1 MRVEGTQRRPS
12 LYIAP
17 GGANRPPPLNNYP
30 GWLAGIITEHECGYA
45 APPDDP
51 VAFANALIHAAD
63 HRDELRRMGQRA
75 RALAQS
81 EYNRDLLAARFVT
94 WLEKAVERKG

>member
-1 MRVEGTQRRPS
+1 MS
-12 LYIAP
+12 
-17 GGANRPPPLNNYP
+17 LNNYP
-30 GWLAGIITEHECGYA
+30 GWLAGIITQYECGYA

-51 VAFANALIHAAD
+51 VAFADALVHAAD